1 MKKIE
6 NFNNSLE
13 KEDTIAVKKFLHRL
27 YRNSFWFIF
36 SMLLCMGAA
45 FLLTKYMAPVYES
58 KTLLLINHESNM
70 DVLGEGG
77 ALGQVLNKDINIQ
90 NQIGV
95 LSSMS
100 LNKQVLNN
108 LDWKTAWFSKD
119 IFRDHDLY
127 GKEPFFV
134 TMTPEA
140 FNLYNVP
147 VYVSMVDSLNYRV
160 TIEETFTYRGIKKTL
175 NISEIKKFGEPFINK
190 FFNFTIWKKD
200 PKITGTYY
208 FKFTDPRWQAILY
221 TSKIKVNPEERNSD
235 LLNVTLKDSDPQ
247 RAEDYLNELSKVFI
261 QFGLIE
267 KNKKSSSTVKFI
279 DSQLSGVIDT
289 LRETGRNFSSFRSQ
303 NQIINIGQEGDL
315 IVQNLGQLQ
324 TERQNEQ
331 TRLDYYEN
339 LHKYLNDKEK
349 MKEVIVPSV
358 VGITDASLTGLV
370 SKLSD
375 LYSQREIISYSVKD
389 KNPSYVLIQ
398 NEINLTTQKL
408 KENLASL
415 INNSKIILS
424 NLDRRIESMNSQL
437 QAYPKTE
444 QELMNIKRS
453 FDLNNDLYTFLL
465 KKRAEAA
472 ITHASNT
479 PDAQVLDQADEDTTI
494 KIGPKPVFNMAAGA
508 VAGFI
513 IPLIIMMIASYFN
526 DCIHS
531 AEEIEQM
538 TDLQVVG
545 NIVTNKQKKELTPAI
560 KYPRSALAE
569 SFRELR
575 TNLRFLDNQDKS
587 KVVSINSVIP
597 KEGKSF
603 LSVNLASMIA
613 INSMKVLI
621 IDCDLRKPSL
631 HKYFG
636 CNNKIGLSTYLIGQ
650 NNMEEIIQATQI
662 ENLSLISAGST
673 PPNPSEILETGTL
686 EELIKN
692 SRSHFDYIII
702 DNPPLSL
709 VSDGIIIS
717 QFTDVNM
724 FVLRQD
730 YSTKGE
736 VRFINHMHINK
747 SMKNAGII
755 LNDIHI
761 RKHSQVGYYG
771 AKYSYRH
778 SYGYEYYLE
787 TV

>member
-1 MKKIE
+1 MRKIE

-36 SMLLCMGAA
+36 SMLLCTGAA
-45 FLLTKYMAPVYES
+45 YFLTKYMDPVYES
-58 KTLLLINHESNM
+58 KTLLLINHESNV
-70 DVLGEGG
+70 DVLSEGG
-77 ALGQVLNKDINIQ
+77 ALGQVLNKDVNIQ
-90 NQIGV
+90 NQIGI

-108 LDWKTAWFSKD
+108 LDWTTAWFRKD

-127 GKEPFFV
+127 GKEPFIV
-134 TMTPEA
+134 TMPPKA
-140 FNLYNVP
+140 FNLYDVP
-147 VYVSMVDSLNYRV
+147 VYVSMIDSLNYRV
-160 TIEETFTYRGIKKTL
+160 TIEAVFTYHGLKTAL
-175 NISEIKKFGEPFINK
+175 NVSETRKFGEPFSNK

-200 PKITGTYY
+200 EKTTGTCY
-208 FKFTDPRWQAILY
+208 FKFIDPKWQTMLY
-221 TSKIKVNPEERNSD
+221 TSKIKVTPEERNSD

-315 IVQNLGQLQ
+315 IVQNMGQLQ
-324 TERQNEQ
+324 TEQQDEQ

-339 LHKYLNDKEK
+339 LQKYLNDKEK

-358 VGITDASLTGLV
+358 VGITDASLTSLI
-370 SKLSD
+370 SKLGD
-375 LYSQREIISYSVKD
+375 LYSHREIISYSVKD

-398 NEINLTTQKL
+398 NEIDLTTQKL
-408 KENLASL
+408 KENLSSL

-424 NLDRRIESMNSQL
+424 NLDRRIGNMNSQL

-479 PDAQVLDQADEDTTI
+479 PDAQIVDQAGEDTTT
-494 KIGPKPVFNMAAGA
+494 KIGPKPVFNIAAGA
-508 VAGFI
+508 VTGFA

-526 DCIHS
+526 DRIHS

-538 TDLQVVG
+538 SDLQVIG
-545 NIVTNKQKKELTPAI
+545 NIVTNKHKKELTPAI

-575 TNLRFLDNQDKS
+575 TNLRFLNNQEKP
-587 KVVSINSVIP
+587 KVVSVNSVIP

-603 LSVNLASMIA
+603 MSVNLASMIA

-636 CNNKIGLSTYLIGQ
+636 CKNQVGLSTYLTGQ
-650 NNMEEIIQATQI
+650 DSIEKIIQTTPI
-662 ENLSLISAGST
+662 GNLSLISAGST
-673 PPNPSEILETGTL
+673 PPNPSEILETGKL
-686 EELIKN
+686 EELIRD
-692 SRSHFDYIII
+692 SRSRFDYIIV

-717 QFTDVNM
+717 QFTDVNL

-778 SYGYEYYLE
+778 SYGYGYYLE
-787 TV
+787 TT